1 MKSSGFTLLETIVTI
16 VVAAI
21 LATLLVVFF
30 NKSVTRSSDPL
41 RWSEQETSIKQK
53 MEEVVAVFNEY
64 DPYADSSNAT
74 HSLYNDSICDDNGVD
89 CERGKFNPS
98 TKEFETENCNLA
110 SDGECLLKVT
120 VSDPDNPGHEL
131 TSIFAD
137 YN

>member
-41 RWSEQETSIKQK
+41 RWSEQEAGIEAR
-53 MEEVVAVFNEY
+53 MEEVVRVFNSY
-64 DPYADSSNAT
+64 DPYESNAT
-74 HSLYNDSICDDNGVD
+74 SSLFSHTICSAGDVACTRGNFTDSGSDKEFNEESCDLDSNDSCV
-89 CERGKFNPS
+89 
-98 TKEFETENCNLA
+98 
-110 SDGECLLKVT
+110 LKVT

>member
-1 MKSSGFTLLETIVTI
+1 MRCNGFTLLETIVTI

-41 RWSEQETSIKQK
+41 RWSEQEARIEQR
-53 MEEVVAVFNEY
+53 MEEVVAVFNAY
-64 DPYADSSNAT
+64 DPYADNSNAT
-74 HSLYNDSICDDNGVD
+74 QSLYDDTLCAEDGVD
-89 CERGKFNPS
+89 CERGKFDDS
-98 TKEFETENCNLA
+98 TKEFASENCDLATENDCV
-110 SDGECLLKVT
+110 LKVT

-131 TSIFAD
+131 TTIFAD